1 MAEFDRDLLSN
12 ALNESV
18 VEIVFTKVSGE
29 TRVMK
34 ATTNE
39 SNIPSQFHPKGE
51 GVIKTAETKP
61 VFDIENQGWRSFR
74 WENLLDWK
82 KI

>member
-1 MAEFDRDLLSN
+1 MTEFDRDLLGN
-12 ALNESV
+12 ALNEGV
-18 VEIVFTKVSGE
+18 VEIIFTKVSGE

-34 ATTNE
+34 GTTNQ
-39 SNIPSQFHPKGE
+39 SNIPSQFHPKGDS
-51 GVIKTAETKP
+51 VIKTAETKP

-74 WENLLDWK
+74 WDNLQDWK